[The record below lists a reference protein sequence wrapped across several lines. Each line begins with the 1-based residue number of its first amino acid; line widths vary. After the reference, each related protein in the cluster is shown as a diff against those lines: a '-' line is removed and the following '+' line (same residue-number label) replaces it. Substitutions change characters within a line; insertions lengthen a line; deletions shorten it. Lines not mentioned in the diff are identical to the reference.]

1 MWNYWRRSER
11 QRTEPEH
18 LHSCQREFKVYSD
31 ETRAGDGWNSESEN
45 KVCLRCLNHFCKQSV
60 VTLVRA
66 STTKTFNCVGI
77 CFTWSDNLSLSTTNT
92 NTLTGRKLQ
101 WSGSILDQFPQMLS
115 PSVPSAE
122 SAGGSCYLLVFVFGV
137 VHSHGISKVCL
148 LISSPGS
155 DVKAQCN
162 ISVCSSAAALLIQ
175 CYKQLAAHLDR
186 VRDARVRKPFVH
198 LNLLCRQS
206 TAVNLLQPHSR
217 LTFTLSEQQRTDTN

>member
-1 MWNYWRRSER
+1 
-11 QRTEPEH
+11 
-18 LHSCQREFKVYSD
+18 
-31 ETRAGDGWNSESEN
+31 
-45 KVCLRCLNHFCKQSV
+45 
-60 VTLVRA
+60 
-66 STTKTFNCVGI
+66 
-77 CFTWSDNLSLSTTNT
+77 
-92 NTLTGRKLQ
+92 
-101 WSGSILDQFPQMLS
+101 MLS

-186 VRDARVRKPFVH
+186 VRDAWVRKPFVH

-206 TAVNLLQPHSR
+206 TAVNLLQPHSHVS
-217 LTFTLSEQQRTDTN
+217 LLHLSENNREQTQTKISNLVICTEQILSHINNLMNCRFSRDHDHRRIQSLWIIRGEKWKKNSRRISPEVNELRMIHI